1 MIVVVDS
8 ITRKEAVNTL
18 KLKNFCVL
26 GWLPPADRKRSAV
39 QRPET
44 VGTHLMFALVDSIFV
59 HTIIKSVCLCRVNR
73 GRDWPASALFGRGRA
88 VSNSRRGRMGKKIPP
103 HVTDR
108 WVLAQHI

>member
-1 MIVVVDS
+1 MPFV
-8 ITRKEAVNTL
+8 EFFGFC
-18 KLKNFCVL
+18 FCVL

-103 HVTDR
+103 HVFDR